1 MQFSDFPVETGIPM
15 PDGPQDSRYNY
26 KYPWRQMNVGDSFF
40 ISAPRFTSDIA
51 AADDERRRLARIRSV
66 MYYHNNKYPEH
77 FEARIVDGGVRVWRT
92 E

>member
-1 MQFSDFPVETGIPM
+1 MEFSDFPVETGIPM

-40 ISAPRFTSDIA
+40 IA
-51 AADDERRRLARIRSV
+51 AADKRRKLARIRSV
-66 MYYHNNKYPEH
+66 MFYHNNKYPEH
-77 FEARIVDGGVRVWRT
+77 FEARIVDAGVRVWRT